1 MKTLVTLLLMT
12 APAAAYAM
20 GMHGGMKPGCGPALG
35 LHLAV
40 GLYALLA
47 ALGYWLLQHSAKESA
62 NYVKRAGQTLGWAL
76 LVIGLL
82 GVLCGVT
89 NHAKMG
95 MSPRCGPGAEMTEA
109 GKIDMDMPAR
119 HGHELPGA
127 IPQKPQT
134 GPKKK

>member
-1 MKTLVTLLLMT
+1 MKTLITMLLLT
-12 APAAAYAM
+12 APAAASAM
-20 GMHGGMKPGCGPALG
+20 GMHGGMRPGCAPALG

-40 GLYALLA
+40 ALYALLA

-95 MSPRCGPGAEMTEA
+95 MSRGCRPEAEVTEA
-109 GKIDMDMPAR
+109 GKMDAELPAR
-119 HGHELPGA
+119 PGHQMPIELR
-127 IPQKPQT
+127 QKPQT
-134 GPKKK
+134 APKNK